1 MAFYAEEDE
10 VWKCSLHPSK
20 RRRTGVCPSC
30 LKERLSALCPD
41 CANVRPCSCYA
52 TTSSSSSA
60 SSSFSLHFTD
70 GGRISNLI
78 DGEPAFRRSRSSA
91 FPFFR
96 SARYSTV
103 DEKPPPG
110 KVVGK
115 SSSFWSVIWWQKKP
129 RREKVEA
136 EMRRSKSVAV
146 AGNNDVGVSKGKGW
160 HFPSPMKVFRQSYSK
175 TPKVVHERSPLH
187 RG

>member
-1 MAFYAEEDE
+1 MKFGNAHYTHQNVVVLA
-10 VWKCSLHPSK
+10 
-20 RRRTGVCPSC
+20 
-30 LKERLSALCPD
+30 SALL
-41 CANVRPCSCYA
+41 ALKN
-52 TTSSSSSA
+52 
-60 SSSFSLHFTD
+60 
-70 GGRISNLI
+70 
-78 DGEPAFRRSRSSA
+78 AFPLFALTALTSSA

>member
-1 MAFYAEEDE
+1 MAFYAEEEE

-41 CANVRPCSCYA
+41 S
-52 TTSSSSSA
+52 
-60 SSSFSLHFTD
+60 
-70 GGRISNLI
+70 
-78 DGEPAFRRSRSSA
+78 
-91 FPFFR
+91 
-96 SARYSTV
+96 RYSTV
-103 DEKPPPG
+103 DEKPPPE
-110 KVVGK
+110 KLAGK

-146 AGNNDVGVSKGKGW
+146 AGNNDVVGVSKGKGW
-160 HFPSPMKVFRQSYSK
+160 YFPSPMKVFRQSYSK